1 MNNKEE
7 VVNINFLKKVWY
19 SITKF
24 EQYPAMAT
32 EGLKRAIKYLI
43 MLTAIVTVFVMI
55 GSILQMKTLVSD
67 LAKYV
72 EDNIPE
78 FSYAEGKITMDT
90 ENPIVINEVE
100 YTGIDRIVI
109 NTLTENDEQ
118 KEQVEKDNAKAG
130 TTIFFFNDEIVL
142 KSQFEKD
149 ETVRQVY
156 TYSDFI
162 ANYTGKY
169 IEEFNKIEFIQYL
182 TSGEMTNFYIQYGL
196 TMFIYL
202 LIINIMAT
210 LLNALV
216 IALLGWITTTI
227 ARIRIRFVA
236 IYNMAAYSLTLSII
250 LNILYIV
257 INYFTSFTI
266 TYFQVAY
273 ITIAYIYLAA
283 VIFIVKDDVIK
294 KLQEVERIKQEQLK
308 VREEIKESKPKE
320 PEDEDKK
327 EDKED
332 NKKDKKEDNKGDEPQ
347 GSEA

>member
-7 VVNINFLKKVWY
+7 VVNINFFKKVWY